1 MKYQWAQIFRSLV
14 PYWPTHLSVWLYY
27 PPLTRRLTAFLD
39 HYYFAQNFGFLVA
52 QVLVFDGGVN
62 FDEMTH
68 VFKWFLLTKVP
79 TNPNYHNCRA
89 QKDQKVLLQTTF
101 RNRMNLKNQFL
112 NGTEWIS
119 RFSCSNFSL
128 IFFLLSLFILFEAK
142 KIETIEIPLQWYQ
155 SNAYDKVGCA
165 FPMVSSSDFRMGK
178 HRDDH
183 EKDAPHFK
191 RFGSRIEF
199 SAIFQILQSPL

>member
-27 PPLTRRLTAFLD
+27 PPLTRRLTVFLD
-39 HYYFAQNFGFLVA
+39 HYYFAPNFGFLVA
-52 QVLVFDGGVN
+52 QVLVVDGGVN

-89 QKDQKVLLQTTF
+89 QKDQKVLFQTTF

-142 KIETIEIPLQWYQ
+142 NFETLEIPL
-155 SNAYDKVGCA
+155 SNAFDKKLWAQSGVRLPDGH
-165 FPMVSSSDFRMGK
+165 FVRL
-178 HRDDH
+178 
-183 EKDAPHFK
+183 PH
-191 RFGSRIEF
+191 GE
-199 SAIFQILQSPL
+199 A

>member
-1 MKYQWAQIFRSLV
+1 MKYQWVRKFRSKL
-14 PYWPTHLSVWLYY
+14 PYWPTHLSVGSYY
-27 PPLTRRLTAFLD
+27 PPLTRRLTVFLD
-39 HYYFAQNFGFLVA
+39 HYYFAPNFGFLVA
-52 QVLVFDGGVN
+52 QVLVVDGGVN

-89 QKDQKVLLQTTF
+89 QKDQKVLFQTTF
-101 RNRMNLKNQFL
+101 RNRMNLKNQCL

-142 KIETIEIPLQWYQ
+142 KNETIEIPLQWYQ
-155 SNAYDKVGCA
+155 SKAYDKKSI
-165 FPMVSSSDFRMGK
+165 PNRI
-178 HRDDH
+178 
-183 EKDAPHFK
+183 FK
-191 RFGSRIEF
+191 
-199 SAIFQILQSPL
+199 ILQSPQ

>member
-27 PPLTRRLTAFLD
+27 PPLTRRLTVFLD
-39 HYYFAQNFGFLVA
+39 HYYFAPNFGFLVA

-89 QKDQKVLLQTTF
+89 QKDQKVLFQTTF

-128 IFFLLSLFILFEAK
+128 IFFLLSLFILLEAKMFLKPHIFPLRMIK
-142 KIETIEIPLQWYQ
+142 KIEVE
-155 SNAYDKVGCA
+155 S
-165 FPMVSSSDFRMGK
+165 
-178 HRDDH
+178 
-183 EKDAPHFK
+183 
-191 RFGSRIEF
+191 
-199 SAIFQILQSPL
+199 SAIFKISQNPQKYLLIIWNEHR